1 MIIYLVTNITN
12 GKKYVGQTINTMA
25 ERKSDHLNKALNRN
39 SSTYFHNALRKEK
52 DFFTW
57 QEIDSAS
64 NLEELNSKEQ
74 FWISFYNSLV
84 PNGYNLQLGGNN
96 KKQNEIT
103 KLKMKLHG
111 KPSAFKKVYKY
122 DFEKNLIKEYEST
135 KSLSAEIGYIPDNSG
150 RKNGIFE
157 RNGYIYSFNKNETN
171 IANFINEKEKAK
183 KNVKVLMLDK
193 TGKIL
198 SEFKNGYE
206 ASKITNIADTA
217 IYALC
222 NKAQNSLLDG
232 TFFMYKKEYSEEEK
246 QRRINFQRYKHEKK
260 VQSIDGNGNTK
271 TYNTIK
277 EASETTGIQ
286 KQNICKV
293 CKGKREKAG
302 GFFWKYI

>member
-1 MIIYLVTNITN
+1 MIKTIIYLVTNITN

-25 ERKSDHLNKALNRN
+25 ERKRDHLNKAINRK
-39 SSTYFHNALRKEK
+39 SSIYFHNALRKEK

-57 QEIDSAS
+57 QEIDTAS

-74 FWISFYNSLV
+74 FWISFYNSLA
-84 PNGYNLQLGGNN
+84 PNGYNLQLGGDN
-96 KKQNEIT
+96 KKQNEIS

-122 DFEKNLIKEYEST
+122 DFEKKLIKEYEST
-135 KSLSAEIGYIPDNSG
+135 KSLRAEIGYIPDNSH
-150 RKNGIFE
+150 RQNGIFE
-157 RNGYIYSFNKNETN
+157 KNGYIYSFNKNEKN
-171 IANFINEKEKAK
+171 IENFINKKE
-183 KNVKVLMLDK
+183 NVKVLMLDK

-206 ASKITNIADTA
+206 ASKITNIVDTSV
-217 IYALC
+217 YALC
-222 NKAQNSLLDG
+222 NKTQNSLLDG
-232 TFFMYKKEYSEEEK
+232 TFFMYKKEYSEEEI
-246 QRRINFQRYKHEKK
+246 QRRIHFQRYKHEKK
-260 VQSIDGNGNTK
+260 VQSTDSNGNIK

-293 CKGKREKAG
+293 CKGQRKKAG